1 LKRRRIEASIEL
13 VKCLQRLFALMIKS
27 HKKYLDPSDVLKAV
41 VDDAGILMRN
51 IEEITGF

>member
-1 LKRRRIEASIEL
+1 MKRRRIEASIEL

-51 IEEITGF
+51 IEEIMGF

>member
-1 LKRRRIEASIEL
+1 
-13 VKCLQRLFALMIKS
+13 MIKS